1 MLCHAVPLFDNA
13 ARVCVG
19 QQWTTHVDMIY
30 VAFVEPALE
39 TDGRWIEGLDM
50 ANSRDLFNLE
60 LP

>member
-1 MLCHAVPLFDNA
+1 MLRHAVPLFDNA
-13 ARVCVG
+13 ARVFFG
-19 QQWTTHVDMIY
+19 TTHVDMIY
-30 VAFVEPALE
+30 AAFVEPALE

>member
-1 MLCHAVPLFDNA
+1 
-13 ARVCVG
+13 
-19 QQWTTHVDMIY
+19 MIY